1 MNKIKSHFTVLF
13 FFLCMLSKSQD
24 EIGEPLLTPPQPV
37 GGKGQIEQVMR
48 TQMIIPTKLMR
59 AEDKDVTIFFTVT
72 KEGKVR
78 DPFFKD
84 KPGAFYEGEAKR
96 LLNYFLFEPGKQG
109 SATVE
114 TFGSVTFN
122 FSPDKYKQWTK
133 ERNAYKVKLDK
144 PQDSTFTIYEIAD
157 RSPEFYKGDDALA
170 EFILNNIEYPNV
182 AKTQNIEGTVNLSF
196 VVETNGY
203 VSNVKVLKG
212 VSGGCSEEAVRV
224 VNMLRFKPAEKNG
237 KYVRYKTNYPIT
249 FNLKIVNRD
258 ATNND

>member
-1 MNKIKSHFTVLF
+1 MNRIKIHLTALLLILSLF
-13 FFLCMLSKSQD
+13 SKGQE

-37 GGKGQIEQVMR
+37 GGKGQIVQVMK
-48 TQMIIPTKLMR
+48 TQMVIPPKFLK

-72 KEGKVR
+72 KEGKVLN
-78 DPFFKD
+78 PFFKE
-84 KPGAFYEGEAKR
+84 KFGNFYEGEVRR

-109 SATVE
+109 GATVE
-114 TFGSVTFN
+114 TFGYVSFN
-122 FSPDKYKQWTK
+122 FSADKYKQWVK
-133 ERNAYKVKLDK
+133 ERNSYKVKLEK

-157 RSPEFYKGDDALA
+157 KSPEFYKGDDALA

-182 AKTQNIEGTVNLSF
+182 AKTQNIEGTVTLSF

-203 VSNVKVLKG
+203 VSNAKVLKG
-212 VSGGCSEEAVRV
+212 VAGGCSEEAVRV
-224 VNMLRFKPAEKNG
+224 VSMLRFKPAEKNG